1 MTYRLRLKFSGRNP
15 LLRQAAK
22 TLAVSKK
29 DTTKTI
35 MSNEKLYFKN
45 LDSIRFIAALMVFL
59 QHAVSPSY
67 QYLPIKNT
75 FWEKLLITMS
85 NGGTGVSIFFVLS
98 GFLITYLLISEYE
111 LNSKI
116 SIKNFYIRRLLRIW
130 PLYFLVVAFSFLI
143 YPFLKSLIG
152 MNNPLGS
159 NFLYHLTF
167 LSNFDVINIEKHCFG
182 SDAMSQNITWS
193 VSIEE
198 QFYLFWPLI
207 FMFLPKRLWVYSISI
222 VILGSILFRIIN
234 NNDGVVLYF
243 HTFSVLLDLA
253 IGGLMAFLIKSNKQF
268 RSLFENSSTLTHI
281 TLFIFSFCLVFWG
294 DKLFFFNYGAAI
306 GRVFVSFSFA
316 LIISAQAIT
325 KRKSKLDLGNMSF
338 ANKWGKYTYGIYL
351 IHPIAIT
358 IIDILVRTMH
368 FPKTNFIAL
377 FSIGTIGFVLTLFL
391 SKISFRYYESRFL
404 SLKEKYTTIQTR
416 E

>member
-1 MTYRLRLKFSGRNP
+1 MRRIISHFACLVP
-15 LLRQAAK
+15 
-22 TLAVSKK
+22 LAVSKRQ

-35 MSNEKLYFKN
+35 MSNDKLYFKN

-67 QYLPIKNT
+67 EYLPIKNT
-75 FWEKLLITMS
+75 IWEKLLNIIS
-85 NGGTGVSIFFVLS
+85 SGGTGVSIFFVLS

-116 SIKNFYIRRLLRIW
+116 SIKYFYLRRVLRIW
-130 PLYFLVVAFSFLI
+130 PLYFLVVAFSFLL

-167 LSNFDVINIEKHCFG
+167 LSNFDVINIEKHCYG

-207 FMFLPKRLWVYSISI
+207 FVFLPKRLWVYSILI
-222 VILGSILFRIIN
+222 VIVGSIFFRIMN
-234 NNDGVVLYF
+234 NNDGIILYF
-243 HTFSVLLDLA
+243 HTFSVLLDLG
-253 IGGLMAFLIKSNKQF
+253 IGGLMALLIKSNKKISSF
-268 RSLFENSSTLTHI
+268 FEDSSSRTHI
-281 TLFIFSFCLVFWG
+281 TLFVLSFCLLFWTET
-294 DKLFFFNYGAAI
+294 LFPFKYGASLSRI
-306 GRVFVSFSFA
+306 FISFSFA

-325 KRKSKLDLGNMSF
+325 KRESKFNLGKISF

-351 IHPIAIT
+351 IHPISIT
-358 IIDILVRTMH
+358 IIDIIVRVLH
-368 FPKTNFIAL
+368 FPKTNFITL
-377 FSIGTIGFVLTLFL
+377 FSIGAIGFILTLFL
-391 SKISFRYYESRFL
+391 SKMSFRYYESRFL
-404 SLKEKYTTIQTR
+404 TLKDKFTTIQTHG
-416 E
+416 

>member
-1 MTYRLRLKFSGRNP
+1 
-15 LLRQAAK
+15 
-22 TLAVSKK
+22 
-29 DTTKTI
+29 
-35 MSNEKLYFKN
+35 MSNDKLYFKN

-67 QYLPIKNT
+67 QYLPIKKT
-75 FWEKLLITMS
+75 FWEKLLNTIS

-98 GFLITYLLISEYE
+98 GFLITYLLISEYQ
-111 LNSKI
+111 LNLKI
-116 SIKNFYIRRLLRIW
+116 SIKNFYIRRVLRIW
-130 PLYFLVVAFSFLI
+130 PLYFLVIAFSFLI

-152 MNNPLGS
+152 MNNLLGS

-167 LSNFDVINIEKHCFG
+167 LSNFDVINIEKFCYG

-207 FMFLPKRLWVYSISI
+207 FAFLPKRLWIYSISLVI
-222 VILGSILFRIIN
+222 VGSILFRIIN

-243 HTFSVLLDLA
+243 HTFSVLLDLG
-253 IGGLMAFLIKSNKQF
+253 IGGLMALLIKTNKQF
-268 RSLFENSSTLTHI
+268 RSFFENISTLAHI
-281 TLFIFSFCLVFWG
+281 TLFVFSFCLVFWE
-294 DKLFFFNYGAAI
+294 DILFSFNYGAAI
-306 GRVFVSFSFA
+306 SRIFISFSFA

-325 KRKSKLDLGNMSF
+325 KRESKFNLGRISF

-351 IHPIAIT
+351 IHPIAIS
-358 IIDILVRTMH
+358 IIDVFVRIMH
-368 FPKTNFIAL
+368 FPKTNFINL
-377 FSIGTIGFVLTLFL
+377 FSIGAIGFIFTLFL
-391 SKISFRYYESRFL
+391 SKISFRYYESKFL
-404 SLKEKYTTIQTR
+404 SLKDKFTTIQTH